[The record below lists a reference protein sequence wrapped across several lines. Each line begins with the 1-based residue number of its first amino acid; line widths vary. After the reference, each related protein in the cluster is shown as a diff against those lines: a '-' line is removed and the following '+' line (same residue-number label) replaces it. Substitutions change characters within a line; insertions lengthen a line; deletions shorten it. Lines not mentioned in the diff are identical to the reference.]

1 MKGIVRVSSPSRDPP
16 YATHI
21 LNWAFGRFELIPFPS
36 LDEDQSLRGVGLRLR
51 VMGERGEVGRR
62 VKKFADPLGAEVI

>member
-1 MKGIVRVSSPSRDPP
+1 MKGVVRLQSLSRIPP
-16 YATHI
+16 YTTHV

-36 LDEDQSLRGVGLRLR
+36 LDEDETLRGVGVRLT

-62 VKKFADPLGAEVI
+62 VERFANALAAEVI